1 MVIGSQ
7 WRVIGKLYRP
17 SMSANTDEDALL
29 KTGLIDDVMTVLDI
43 EKM

>member
-1 MVIGSQ
+1 MVIGSK
-7 WRVIGKLYRP
+7 WWVFIISFRP

-43 EKM
+43 